1 MCRSLWNASLLL
13 TKTTFRSPTFSLS
26 TPHGVKTKLNEKNG
40 SEVLGELLFPALWLQ
55 KSQVFTQKPN
65 LGEGKKS
72 GNEKNHPSEVNT

>member
-1 MCRSLWNASLLL
+1 M
-13 TKTTFRSPTFSLS
+13 K
-26 TPHGVKTKLNEKNG
+26 KNG